1 MERVFILDVSGSMND
16 CLSDT
21 IGGFDAFVED
31 QKNLGGTLSLFLFN
45 DALKEEYIDTPIE
58 QVQPLTFVPQGGTAL
73 YDAIGKVLTTQKLS
87 NTSTVIILTDG
98 HENSSRQYNRQVIR
112 DLIKMKESDG
122 VRFLFLGAKEDAF
135 DGAEDIGISRNNR
148 LNYYGDS
155 QSPAAFHDLTQCLRA
170 RSKGVERPLSRSD
183 MPPTTP
189 TQDTDIEVVPETQV
203 V

>member
-1 MERVFILDVSGSMND
+1 MDRVFLLDVSGSMND
-16 CLSDT
+16 CLTDT
-21 IGGFDAFVED
+21 IGGFNAFVED
-31 QKNLGGTLSLFLFN
+31 QKTLGGTLSLFYFN
-45 DALKEEYIDTPIE
+45 DTLYEQYVKKSIE
-58 QVQPLTFVPQGGTAL
+58 DVGPMTFVPQGGTAL
-73 YDAIGKVLTTQKLS
+73 YDAIGKVLTTQTLS

-98 HENSSRQYNRQVIR
+98 HENSSRIYNRAVIR
-112 DLIKMKESDG
+112 DFIKMKESEG

-189 TQDTDIEVVPETQV
+189 IQDMDTEVVPETQV

>member
-21 IGGFDAFVED
+21 IGGFDAFVAD
-31 QKNLGGTLSLFLFN
+31 QKNLGGSLSLFLFN
-45 DALKEEYIDTPIE
+45 DTLEEKYVNKPIDAVE
-58 QVQPLTFVPQGGTAL
+58 QLTFVPQGGTAL

-98 HENSSRQYNRQVIR
+98 HENTSKVYNRQVIK
-112 DLIKMKESDG
+112 DLIKMKETEG
-122 VRFLFLGAKEDAF
+122 IRFLFLGAKEDAF
-135 DGAEDIGISRNNR
+135 DGAEDIGISKHNR

-155 QSPAAFHDLTQCLRA
+155 QSPAAFTDLTQCLRA
-170 RSKGVERPLSRSD
+170 RSKGVERPLSSLNTEQTKP
-183 MPPTTP
+183 M
-189 TQDTDIEVVPETQV
+189 QDTDTIDVPETQV